1 VPKIQVTV
9 KHSTQNQQRDAM
21 SVWIESLTTSQFE
34 VCLQESRLFDGPHQ
48 NIMVVSLFIIIYFPV
63 RPYHVFL
70 FNDISNRYYNQ
81 RV

>member
-1 VPKIQVTV
+1 MPKIQVTV

-21 SVWIESLTTSQFE
+21 SVWIESVTTSQFE

-63 RPYHVFL
+63 RPNHVFL
-70 FNDISNRYYNQ
+70 FKDISDRCYNQ